1 MNRLSTAAVVLM
13 LVLVPLSAKA
23 AEPKGTITCIQED
36 ASEGLAANFFGEK
49 AATRSVRRKKMR

>member
-23 AEPKGTITCIQED
+23 AEPKGTITCIQGRF
-36 ASEGLAANFFGEK
+36 EGLAAWSLSDQ
-49 AATRSVRRKKMR
+49 AV